1 MSRKLPP
8 GWVPRY
14 HGAWA
19 MVTIPILLGIALG
32 GFVPAHLLLLGTWW
46 VGYFA
51 FYAIGQW
58 LRSARPAG
66 RSTSR
71 QPRRTA
77 CERRRSGGSGG
88 RRSGRSRFVRPALT
102 YTAIAAPLGVALL
115 VVAPFLVRWAFA
127 FAPLVVVSA
136 WCYARRKERSFL
148 NDAATVTAATLTLPV
163 AYDLA
168 THDLVAR
175 GDLAALPGS
184 SPDGSVTGWAWI
196 WIVTAVVGWYFL
208 GTIFYVKTNIRER
221 GDWAWFLAS
230 LLFHGAGLIGVLVL
244 NAHLRLPLALPWLCG
259 LIAIRAV
266 AVPAWGYHRGWLP
279 PIAIGLGEVAI
290 SVALFL
296 VFL

>member
-1 MSRKLPP
+1 MNRKLPP

-115 VVAPFLVRWAFA
+115 VTAPFLARWALA
-127 FAPLVVVSA
+127 FAPLVAISA

-168 THDLVAR
+168 TH
-175 GDLAALPGS
+175 GLAALPGS
-184 SPDGSVTGWAWI
+184 SPDGSVAGWAWI

-221 GDWAWFLAS
+221 SNLAWFLAS
-230 LLFHGAGLIGVLVL
+230 LLFHGAGLIGVLAL
-244 NAHLRLPLALPWLCG
+244 TAHLRLPLALPWLCA
-259 LIAIRAV
+259 LIAARAV
-266 AVPAWGYHRGWLP
+266 AVPAWGYYRGWLP

-290 SVALFL
+290 SVAMFL
-296 VFL
+296 IFL